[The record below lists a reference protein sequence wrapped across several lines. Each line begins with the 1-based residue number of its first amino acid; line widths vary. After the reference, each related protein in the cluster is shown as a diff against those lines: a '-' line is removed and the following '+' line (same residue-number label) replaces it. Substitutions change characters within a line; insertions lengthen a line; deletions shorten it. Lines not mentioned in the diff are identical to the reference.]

1 MVRSE
6 EPGLH
11 SSILAAPLSSYVRF
25 INSYASLTRNGLSV
39 AKKLA
44 DAHIE
49 TSPGLG
55 TLTRFD
61 ELALPMLSSP
71 FIADPRQF

>member
-1 MVRSE
+1 LVRSE

-11 SSILAAPLSSYVRF
+11 SSILAAPLSSYVRY
-25 INSYASLTRNGLSV
+25 INSYASLTRNGLPV

-55 TLTRFD
+55 ALAQFD
-61 ELALPMLSSP
+61 ELALPMLTSP
-71 FIADPRQF
+71 FIAGPRQL